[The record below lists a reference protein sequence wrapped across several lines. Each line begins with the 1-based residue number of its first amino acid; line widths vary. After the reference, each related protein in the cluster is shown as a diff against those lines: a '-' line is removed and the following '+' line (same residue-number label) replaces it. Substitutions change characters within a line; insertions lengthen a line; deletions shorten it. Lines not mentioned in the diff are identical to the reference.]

1 MLHTATSLLA
11 HVANASNKRR
21 TRFELPYTGERQRM
35 VCAAQVANCVS
46 VVASY
51 KVALLQGGTH
61 ALSVRSEGCEA
72 LRPTHSL
79 PPGRPWNIWHG
90 MVKRRCVKRVRRTP
104 RALATNMGH
113 VIAV

>member
-35 VCAAQVANCVS
+35 VCAAQVANWVS

-51 KVALLQGGTH
+51 KVALLQGGMR
-61 ALSVRSEGCEA
+61 ALSVRSEACEV

-79 PPGRPWNIWHG
+79 PPERPWNIWHG
-90 MVKRRCVKRVRRTP
+90 MLQRECVKGVRRQFG
-104 RALATNMGH
+104 ALGTSRQ
-113 VIAV
+113 